1 MYDASFIKLRQLTFG
16 YSFSKALLGKT
27 PIKGLMISF
36 VARNL
41 ATLYKKTPNID
52 PEATYTSS
60 NAQGLDYYGLP
71 ASRSYG
77 FNVRVTF

>member
-1 MYDASFIKLRQLTFG
+1 VPRA
-16 YSFSKALLGKT
+16 ALGKT
-27 PIKGLMISF
+27 PFQTITIAV

-60 NAQGLDYYGLP
+60 NAQGLDYFGLP
-71 ASRSYG
+71 PSRSYG
-77 FNVRVTF
+77 FNLRLTF